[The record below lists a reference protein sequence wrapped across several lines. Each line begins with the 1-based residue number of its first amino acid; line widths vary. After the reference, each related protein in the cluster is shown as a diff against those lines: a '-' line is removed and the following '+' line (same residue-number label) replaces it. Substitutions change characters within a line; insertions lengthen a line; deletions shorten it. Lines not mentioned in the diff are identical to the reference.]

1 MNRKLLAK
9 LFVISLA
16 VSFILDAVIVVSIRT
31 LNESGEGPI
40 QNPLLRFMG
49 RVIEKGGP
57 SQSTLQTLEAMR
69 TRLGLRVVPVW
80 IVGKT
85 GRIYASSSHAPLPL
99 RWDRLS
105 KPRGIHGTSAHYLP
119 FQLTPDIM
127 ILRLS
132 TPRPA
137 YLVLKIPSSGPH
149 HSGLLGHTLFLFS
162 TMAASAFSGLLITF
176 VYLRQK
182 SREAK
187 MVLGRLEKGDLKARF
202 PISRIDEF
210 GSLMTDFNRMAEAIE
225 QVVARVEETDR
236 SRQELLQEL
245 GHDLRTPMTSL
256 KAAVDTLSTH
266 GEKMSGEERDR
277 FVQIIRNES
286 EYFLRMIDDLF
297 FIAEVGD
304 PKYRKSAENVNL
316 ASLLDSEILASK
328 GMGDGERTIDF
339 HLSSPTSPLIIVGDL
354 VLLKRLFRNA
364 LANACR
370 YAGSRVEI
378 TLEEIREGER
388 PSGARIRIA
397 DDGPGITRE
406 DATLFGKRRPRKVSI
421 EQDLSDSKISLG
433 LGSVIMAAIVRIHG
447 GRIEIWN
454 REEGRPPGR
463 GTELVIELPL

>member
-16 VSFILDAVIVVSIRT
+16 VSFIFDAVIVVSIRT

-40 QNPLLRFMG
+40 RNPVLRFMG

-57 SQSTLQTLEAMR
+57 FPSTLQNLEAMR
-69 TRLGLRVVPVW
+69 ARLGLRVIPVW
-80 IVGKT
+80 IVGEK
-85 GRIYASSSHAPLPL
+85 GRIYASTSHAPLPL
-99 RWDRLS
+99 RWESLT
-105 KPRGIHGTSAHYLP
+105 KPRDIHGISAHYLP

-132 TPRPA
+132 TPRPT
-137 YLVLKIPSSGPH
+137 YLLLKTPSFGPH
-149 HSGLLGHTLFLFS
+149 HRGLLGHTLFLFS
-162 TMAASAFSGLLITF
+162 TMAASAFAGLLITF

-187 MVLGRLEKGDLKARF
+187 VILGRLEKGDLKARF

-210 GSLMTDFNRMAEAIE
+210 GSLMTDFNRMAGAIE

-256 KAAVDTLSTH
+256 KAAVDTLSAH
-266 GEKMSGEERDR
+266 GDKMSAEERDR

-304 PKYRKSAENVNL
+304 PKYRKTAEEVDL
-316 ASLLDSEILASK
+316 TSLLDSEILACS
-328 GMGDGERTIDF
+328 GAGEGGRTIDC
-339 HLSSPTSPLIIVGDL
+339 HLAPPTGPLTIVGDP

-364 LANACR
+364 LVNACR
-370 YAGSRVEI
+370 YARSKVEI
-378 TLEEIREGER
+378 TLEEIRKKEE
-388 PSGARIRIA
+388 PSRVRVRIA

-406 DATLFGKRRPRKVSI
+406 DAHLFGKRRPRKVSI

-454 REEGRPPGR
+454 MEEGLPARR